1 MTGPAGDRA
10 SMPGEAAPT
19 AAADVLVRPLAAG
32 EARELGAVMRR
43 SFGGLA
49 GMMFSPGKQA
59 FVAELGGR
67 IVGGVTLGVFRLG
80 AGRRGGVVKWLFTLP
95 EARGH
100 GVASALVDRAL
111 AWFDEQ
117 GVTDAIA
124 CVEALN
130 ASSSNRFAQRGF
142 APLGFLEQARRFGGR
157 LPRVWWHANH
167 VVDVGH
173 VLWARGDGAATP
185 AAPADAAS
193 ADPQVRGRGLGGLL
207 ATLAWHAAFA
217 AVLLARHGA
226 GLDAAAIAAFAL
238 AAGLVVVVRTGAQA
252 LVGRAAGLRLR
263 YLPWE
268 TGLLLAGAIALVF
281 GGPFVAPGSV
291 VPRSRV
297 WSPSALAP
305 ALARMA
311 FAGVA
316 AVALLGAAA
325 WWGVA
330 AGVARDLA
338 EPVLLYARMML
349 LVDVLLPFFP
359 MTAFA
364 GRRMLAAS
372 PVAWGALAAG
382 TVALW
387 FVPPGF

>member
-1 MTGPAGDRA
+1 VGTQPHRATTVAGPARPRGDEVVVRRLA
-10 SMPGEAAPT
+10 PGK
-19 AAADVLVRPLAAG
+19 
-32 EARELGAVMRR
+32 ARELATVMRR

-49 GMMFSPGKQA
+49 GMMFTAGKAA

-67 IVGGVTLGVFRLG
+67 IVGGVTLGAFRID
-80 AGRRGGVVKWLFTLP
+80 AARRGGVVKWLFTLP

-100 GVASALVDRAL
+100 GVASALVDHAL
-111 AWFDEQ
+111 GWFDEQ

-130 ASSSNRFAQRGF
+130 AGSSNRFARRGF
-142 APLGFLEQARRFGGR
+142 APLGFLEQVRRFGWR
-157 LPRVWWHANH
+157 LPLVWWHANH

-173 VLWARGDGAATP
+173 VLWARDANEA
-185 AAPADAAS
+185 AAS
-193 ADPQVRGRGLGGLL
+193 SAADVEERARGLAGLA

-217 AVLLARHGA
+217 AILLARHGA
-226 GLDAAAIAAFAL
+226 GLDTAAIATFAL
-238 AAGLVVVVRTGAQA
+238 AVGAVVAVRTGAQA
-252 LVGRAAGLRLR
+252 LVGGAAGLRLR

-281 GGPFVAPGSV
+281 GGPFVAAGSL
-291 VPRSRV
+291 VPRARV
-297 WSPSALAP
+297 WSPRALAP
-305 ALARMA
+305 TLARMA
-311 FAGVA
+311 FAGAA
-316 AVALLGAAA
+316 AVALLGLAA

-330 AGVARDLA
+330 AGVAPDLA

-364 GRRMLAAS
+364 GRRMLEAS
-372 PVAWGALAAG
+372 PVGWGVLAAV

-387 FVPPGF
+387 LVGPGS

>member
-1 MTGPAGDRA
+1 MAPSPKRA
-10 SMPGEAAPT
+10 SEAASTTHPS
-19 AAADVLVRPLAAG
+19 ADGVVVRPLAPG

-49 GMMFSPGKQA
+49 GMMFGPGKQA
-59 FVAELGGR
+59 FVAERGGR
-67 IVGGVTLGVFRLG
+67 IVGGVTLGVFRIDVR
-80 AGRRGGVVKWLFTLP
+80 RRGGVVKWLFTLP
-95 EARGH
+95 AARGH

-130 ASSSNRFAQRGF
+130 AGSGNRFARRGF
-142 APLGFLEQARRFGGR
+142 APLGFVAQAQRFGWR

-173 VLWARGDGAATP
+173 VLWARDTDEAAGS
-185 AAPADAAS
+185 S
-193 ADPQVRGRGLGGLL
+193 ATDVEERSRGLAGLA

-217 AVLLARHGA
+217 ALLLARNGA
-226 GLDAAAIAAFAL
+226 GLDAAAIAAFAV
-238 AAGLVVVVRTGAQA
+238 AVGAVVVVRTAAQA

-281 GGPFVAPGSV
+281 GGPFVAAGSV
-291 VPRSRV
+291 VPRART

-311 FAGVA
+311 FAGAA
-316 AVALLGAAA
+316 AVALLGLAA

-330 AGVARDLA
+330 AGVAPDLA

-364 GRRMLAAS
+364 GRRMFEAS
-372 PVAWGALAAG
+372 PVGWGGLAAV

-387 FVPPGF
+387 LVGPGS